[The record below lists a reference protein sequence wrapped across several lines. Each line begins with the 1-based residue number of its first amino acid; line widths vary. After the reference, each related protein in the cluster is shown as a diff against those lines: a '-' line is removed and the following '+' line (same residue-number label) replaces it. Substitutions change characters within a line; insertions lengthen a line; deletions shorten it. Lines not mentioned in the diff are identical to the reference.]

1 MIPGTSETH
10 TEGFPYEIFRHR
22 ETKYFERKIVILLC
36 IKFFDTPNF
45 LKFWSDA
52 REIFRHCETI
62 IIRRKN
68 VIPPVM
74 HKIFRYPKFFE
85 TLEGCPRN
93 VLALWDQK
101 FSTENRDT
109 PSSLP
114 PPLLSIFF
122 SIPDFFWY
130 TDQKGSPTKFFSTV
144 RQTFFDGKSW
154 YSLLPFPPLPL
165 IHKFFRYQKFSETK
179 KGSPTKYFRYCE
191 TTIFFLENCDIPLL
205 GIKFFD
211 TRNFLRHRRF
221 PRRNFSELWD
231 ENFSTEN
238 RDTLLHKVHKSV
250 VELMFVRTF
259 WKLIS
264 KQ

>member
-1 MIPGTSETH
+1 MSLTFLIPGTSETQ

-74 HKIFRYPKFFE
+74 HKFFRYPKFFE
-85 TLEGCPRN
+85 TLKGCPRN
-93 VLALWDQK
+93 VLALRDQK

-154 YSLLPFPPLPL
+154 YSLLP
-165 IHKFFRYQKFSETK
+165 S
-179 KGSPTKYFRYCE
+179 
-191 TTIFFLENCDIPLL
+191 PLL
-205 GIKFFD
+205 SISFFD
-211 TRNFLRHRRF
+211 TRNFLKQRRVP
-221 PRRNFSELWD
+221 PRSIFG
-231 ENFSTEN
+231 T
-238 RDTLLHKVHKSV
+238 
-250 VELMFVRTF
+250 VRQQYF
-259 WKLIS
+259 L
-264 KQ
+264 

>member
-1 MIPGTSETH
+1 MSLTFLIPGTSETQ

-114 PPLLSIFF
+114 PPSY
-122 SIPDFFWY
+122 PY
-130 TDQKGSPTKFFSTV
+130 
-144 RQTFFDGKSW
+144 
-154 YSLLPFPPLPL
+154 
-165 IHKFFRYQKFSETK
+165 FFRYQIFSDTQIRK
-179 KGSPTKYFRYCE
+179 V
-191 TTIFFLENCDIPLL
+191 PL
-205 GIKFFD
+205 
-211 TRNFLRHRRF
+211 
-221 PRRNFSELWD
+221 RNFSALWD
-231 ENFSTEN
+231 RHFLTEN
-238 RDTLLHKVHKSV
+238 RDTPSSLPPPLLSISFFDTRKFLKQRRVPLRSI
-250 VELMFVRTF
+250 FGTVRQQYF
-259 WKLIS
+259 L
-264 KQ
+264 